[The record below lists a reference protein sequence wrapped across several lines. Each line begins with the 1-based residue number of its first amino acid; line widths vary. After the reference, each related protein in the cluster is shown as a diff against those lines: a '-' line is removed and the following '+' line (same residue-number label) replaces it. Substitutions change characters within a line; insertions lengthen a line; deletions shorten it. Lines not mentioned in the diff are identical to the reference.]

1 MIFLG
6 IFIGASLTILTL
18 EILAYVYISRHPKY
32 KKVEIERKI
41 AQKKAE
47 NEIFEDIKKLQNTLG
62 ELANTNGMLRSE
74 VKDNERDIKHLLE
87 D

>member
-1 MIFLG
+1 MKRFLTFG
-6 IFIGASLTILTL
+6 
-18 EILAYVYISRHPKY
+18 
-32 KKVEIERKI
+32 KI

-47 NEIFEDIKKLQNTLG
+47 NGILEDIKKLQNTLG
-62 ELANTNGMLRSE
+62 ELANTNVILRSE